1 MLKVKTKKFRIK
13 GELVRMK
20 KAVIAFLVIGIVG
33 AGGYGVYHHFFE
45 NTAQQ
50 RVSSTSEDA
59 VYVDQVSV
67 ITGYGSTGSS
77 VADRYAGEV
86 EPQATLEVKLEN
98 ERTVKQCFVKEGQEI
113 KEGQRLF
120 VYDTKDD
127 EDKLAQAEIDI
138 ERAEGDI
145 ELLNKSIA
153 QNEKDK
159 KNASADDQLS
169 YTTQILSDQ
178 NEIKQ
183 KEYEIKS
190 KQLEISNLKETIASA
205 TVTAEMAGIVQS
217 ITDPNGSSDSYSYS
231 SSGDSSVYIKILAAG
246 DYRIKGSVNEQNL
259 QNLQALYD
267 SATPVIVH
275 SRVDD
280 SLTWNGTISEIKTDK
295 TEDNSDSNMWYGNG
309 SDSGSSNYTFY
320 VELDSSEGLILGQH
334 VYMEADEG
342 QQEEK
347 TGMWLAEY
355 YIEQDEDG
363 TAYVWLANKNN
374 VLEKHPVTLGEY
386 DENLMEYEITDGLSE
401 DDYITVVQD
410 GLTEGTPVIYNDYSS
425 DGMMDYSSMD
435 GSGEMIDNF
444 ENDNADMSAYENGSI
459 DDGDYSFYDENSM
472 EGADDGSYDE
482 NLDDSSYNENLDDGS
497 YDENLEDGSDNG
509 SIDGMGYDVYDA
521 DQEDGSYI
529 EEPGN
534 ALLSGG
540 ANTFGT
546 VG

>member
-1 MLKVKTKKFRIK
+1 
-13 GELVRMK
+13 MK

-45 NTAQQ
+45 NTTQE

-67 ITGYGSTGSS
+67 ITGYGSTGST

-98 ERTVKQCFVKEGQEI
+98 DRTVKQCFVKEGQEI

-190 KQLEISNLKETIASA
+190 KQLEIKNLKETIANA

-217 ITDPNGSSDSYSYS
+217 ITDPNSSSSASSYS

-267 SATPVIVH
+267 SATPVLVH
-275 SRVDD
+275 SRVDA
-280 SLTWNGTISEIKTDK
+280 SKTWNGTISEIKTDRA
-295 TEDNSDSNMWYGNG
+295 EENSDSNSYMWGSS

-320 VELDSSEGLILGQH
+320 VELDTSEGLILGQH

-342 QQEEK
+342 QKETK
-347 TGMWLAEY
+347 TGMWLGEY
-355 YIEQDEDG
+355 YIEQDDDG
-363 TAYVWLANKNN
+363 TAYVWRANKDN

-386 DENLMEYEITDGLSE
+386 DQDLMEYEIKDGLSE

-425 DGMMDYSSMD
+425 DGSVDMSGLD
-435 GSGEMIDNF
+435 GNGEMLDNQGNVIDNYG
-444 ENDNADMSAYENGSI
+444 DDSADMGTYDENLAGGE
-459 DDGDYSFYDENSM
+459 DFGTYDENSAG
-472 EGADDGSYDE
+472 EEDFGTYDE
-482 NLDDSSYNENLDDGS
+482 NQAGEEDFGT
-497 YDENLEDGSDNG
+497 YDENSAGEEDFGTYDENSADGADMGSYND
-509 SIDGMGYDVYDA
+509 SVDDVYDA
-521 DQEDGSYI
+521 DQEDGTYI
-529 EEPGN
+529 NGASNP
-534 ALLSGG
+534 LLSG
-540 ANTFGT
+540 ANSLGT

>member
-1 MLKVKTKKFRIK
+1 
-13 GELVRMK
+13 MK

-45 NTAQQ
+45 NTAQE

-67 ITGYGSTGSS
+67 ITGYGSTGSA

-98 ERTVKQCFVKEGQEI
+98 ERTVKQCFVKEGQEV

-169 YTTQILSDQ
+169 YTTQIMSDQ

-190 KQLEISNLKETIASA
+190 KQLEIKNLKETISNA

-217 ITDPNGSSDSYSYS
+217 ISDPNSDSASSYS
-231 SSGDSSVYIKILAAG
+231 SSGDSSAYIKILAAG

-280 SLTWNGTISEIKTDK
+280 SKTWNGTISEIKTDK
-295 TEDNSDSNMWYGNG
+295 AEDNSDSSYGWGNS

-320 VELDSSEGLILGQH
+320 VELDTSEGLILGCVEFH
-334 VYMEADEG
+334 IKRIVLCGTRHIGGADPRTACLSG
-342 QQEEK
+342 S
-347 TGMWLAEY
+347 GR
-355 YIEQDEDG
+355 G
-363 TAYVWLANKNN
+363 TAGRKDRHVAWG
-374 VLEKHPVTLGEY
+374 VLY
-386 DENLMEYEITDGLSE
+386 
-401 DDYITVVQD
+401 
-410 GLTEGTPVIYNDYSS
+410 
-425 DGMMDYSSMD
+425 
-435 GSGEMIDNF
+435 
-444 ENDNADMSAYENGSI
+444 
-459 DDGDYSFYDENSM
+459 
-472 EGADDGSYDE
+472 
-482 NLDDSSYNENLDDGS
+482 
-497 YDENLEDGSDNG
+497 
-509 SIDGMGYDVYDA
+509 
-521 DQEDGSYI
+521 
-529 EEPGN
+529 
-534 ALLSGG
+534 
-540 ANTFGT
+540 
-546 VG
+546 

>member
-1 MLKVKTKKFRIK
+1 
-13 GELVRMK
+13 MK

-45 NTAQQ
+45 NAAQE

-67 ITGYGSTGSS
+67 ITGYGSTGST

-98 ERTVKQCFVKEGQEI
+98 ERTVKQCFVKEGQEV

-169 YTTQILSDQ
+169 YTTQIMSDQ

-190 KQLEISNLKETIASA
+190 KQLEIKNLKETISNA

-217 ITDPNGSSDSYSYS
+217 ISDPNSDSASSYS

-246 DYRIKGSVNEQNL
+246 DYRIKGKVNEQNL
-259 QNLQALYD
+259 SEIQEGEKA
-267 SATPVIVH
+267 IVR
-275 SRVDD
+275 SRVDENQ
-280 SLTWNGTISEIKTDK
+280 TWSGTFTAVNTDEAENNNNNMYYGATS
-295 TEDNSDSNMWYGNG
+295 TETT
-309 SDSGSSNYTFY
+309 SSSYSFY
-320 VELDSSEGLILGQH
+320 VMLDSSDGLLLGQH
-334 VYMEADEG
+334 VYIEKDLGEEQSGIWLDEG
-342 QQEEK
+342 
-347 TGMWLAEY
+347 
-355 YIEQDEDG
+355 YIVNADSKP
-363 TAYVWLANKNN
+363 YVWTENNKGK
-374 VLEKHPVTLGEY
+374 LEKRDVTLGEY
-386 DENLMEYEITDGLSE
+386 NEETYQYEIQSGLEES
-401 DDYITVVQD
+401 DYIAFPQD
-410 GLTEGTPVIYNDYSS
+410 FLEEGMKATHEESETIS
-425 DGMMDYSSMD
+425 DEEST
-435 GSGEMIDNF
+435 
-444 ENDNADMSAYENGSI
+444 
-459 DDGDYSFYDENSM
+459 DDTGKM
-472 EGADDGSYDE
+472 
-482 NLDDSSYNENLDDGS
+482 
-497 YDENLEDGSDNG
+497 
-509 SIDGMGYDVYDA
+509 
-521 DQEDGSYI
+521 
-529 EEPGN
+529 EEPEEI
-534 ALLSGG
+534 SE
-540 ANTFGT
+540 TESEE
-546 VG
+546 

>member
-1 MLKVKTKKFRIK
+1 
-13 GELVRMK
+13 MK

-45 NTAQQ
+45 NTAQE

-67 ITGYGSTGSS
+67 ITGYGSTGST

-98 ERTVKQCFVKEGQEI
+98 ERTVKQCFVKEGEEV

-190 KQLEISNLKETIASA
+190 KQLEIKNLKETISNA

-217 ITDPNGSSDSYSYS
+217 ITDPNSSDSSSYGYS
-231 SSGDSSVYIKILAAG
+231 SSDSSVYIKILAAG

-275 SRVDD
+275 SRVDE
-280 SLTWNGTISEIKTDK
+280 SKTWNGTISEIKTDK
-295 TEDNSDSNMWYGNG
+295 AEDNSDSSYMWGSS

-320 VELDSSEGLILGQH
+320 VELDTSEGLILGQH
-334 VYMEADEG
+334 VYLEADEG
-342 QQEEK
+342 QKEEK
-347 TGMWLAEY
+347 TGMWLGEY
-355 YIEQDEDG
+355 YIEQDDDG
-363 TAYVWLANKNN
+363 TAYVWMANKDN
-374 VLEKHPVTLGEY
+374 VLEKHPVTLGDY
-386 DENLMEYEITDGLSE
+386 DEDLMEYEITDGLSE

-425 DGMMDYSSMD
+425 DGMAGFDSLD
-435 GSGEMIDNF
+435 GSGEM
-444 ENDNADMSAYENGSI
+444 M
-459 DDGDYSFYDENSM
+459 DDEGNVIGDYSDDDSADMGSYDDNT
-472 EGADDGSYDE
+472 ADFGSYDE
-482 NLDDSSYNENLDDGS
+482 NSDDSIDDGS
-497 YDENLEDGSDNG
+497 GNTVD
-509 SIDGMGYDVYDA
+509 DVYDA
-521 DQEDGSYI
+521 DQEDGTYI
-529 EEPGN
+529 DGASNLLLNGGN
-534 ALLSGG
+534 SL
-540 ANTFGT
+540 GT